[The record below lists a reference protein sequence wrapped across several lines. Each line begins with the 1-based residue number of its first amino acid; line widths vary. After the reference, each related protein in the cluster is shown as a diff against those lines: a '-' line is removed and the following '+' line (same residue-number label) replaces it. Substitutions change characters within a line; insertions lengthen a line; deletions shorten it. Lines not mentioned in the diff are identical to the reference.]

1 MNFMEFDT
9 VLHLCSDK
17 NIFMKHIFLLNL
29 FFLPACLFS
38 QRTGT
43 LQGQITGESSRE
55 PQIGVKVMLIQPD
68 TSSTNGWKFIGGAMS
83 DLDGNYR
90 ITPLQPGTYTVSFSS
105 IEFGND
111 TIHKVLI
118 NDIAITNLNHHFAQE
133 LPVHLEAVLV
143 KSAMR
148 VPNMQVSMVQLRGSR
163 GKVKMNRENY
173 SKIDDH
179 AYVSVASDPLSTFSI
194 DVDRASYSNV
204 RRFLND
210 GVLPP
215 PDAVRIEEMLN
226 YFPYEYPVPNGK
238 DPVSISS
245 TYTTCPWN
253 PAHQLV
259 HIGLRAKDIDV
270 HSAPANN
277 LVFLMD
283 VSGSMSDANKLPL
296 LKKALYLLV
305 DQLREQDKVS
315 IVVYAGAAG
324 IVLPTTSGA
333 NKQAIKDVIEELD
346 AGGSTAG
353 GEGIQLAYT
362 TALNSFITNG
372 NNRVILA
379 TDGDFNVGISSEGE
393 LIRLIESKRDQGVF
407 LSVLGFGIGN
417 LQDGK
422 MEKLADRGNGN
433 YNYIDNELEAKK
445 VLIDEMGGTLVTVAK
460 DVKLQVEFNPTHV
473 KAYRLIG
480 YENRDLE
487 DEDFNND
494 SKDAGDMGAGHMV
507 TALYELIPAGSTEV
521 IAGIDSLKYQKEK
534 TIKTDASLS
543 NELMTVKVRYKNP
556 SGASSQLLT
565 TPIAVQQTAFNAC
578 SSDLQFACAVAA
590 FGMILRNSEFKGE
603 ANLTMVKNI
612 TENNKGTDPNGYR
625 ADFVELV
632 EKAEKLVGKK

>member
-1 MNFMEFDT
+1 M
-9 VLHLCSDK
+9 K
-17 NIFMKHIFLLNL
+17 NIPLFCFLFLL
-29 FFLPACLFS
+29 PTCIFS
-38 QRTGT
+38 QRTGI

-55 PQIGVKVMLIQPD
+55 PQIGVKVIVLQPD

-90 ITPLQPGTYTVSFSS
+90 ITPLQPGSYSVRFSS
-105 IEFGND
+105 IELGTD
-111 TIHKVLI
+111 TIHNVLVT
-118 NDIAITNLNHHFAQE
+118 DVEITILNHHFAYE
-133 LPVHLEAVLV
+133 LPVHLEAIEV
-143 KSAMR
+143 SAMKT
-148 VPNMQVSMVQLRGSR
+148 VASMEVRMVTLRGSR

-179 AYVSVASDPLSTFSI
+179 TYVSVASDPLSTFSI

-226 YFPYEYPVPNGK
+226 YFPYEYPVPKGK
-238 DPVSISS
+238 DPVTVSS

-270 HSAPANN
+270 KSAPANN
-277 LVFLMD
+277 LVFLLD
-283 VSGSMSDANKLPL
+283 VSGSMSDAAKLPL

-324 IVLPTTSGA
+324 LVLPTTSGA
-333 NKQAIKDVIEELD
+333 NKQAIKEVIERLD

-353 GEGIQLAYT
+353 GEGIQLAYA
-362 TALNSFITNG
+362 TALSSFIANG

-379 TDGDFNVGISSEGE
+379 TDGDFNVGVSSEGD
-393 LIRLIESKRDQGVF
+393 LIRLIESKRNEGVF
-407 LSVLGFGIGN
+407 LSVLGFGTGN

-422 MEKLADRGNGN
+422 MEKIADRGNGN

-460 DVKLQVEFNPTHV
+460 DVKLQVEFNPAHV

-507 TALYELIPAGSTEV
+507 TALYELIPSGSTEAV
-521 IAGIDSLKYQKEK
+521 PGIDSLRYQKEK
-534 TIKTDASLS
+534 STKLDASLS
-543 NELMTVKVRYKNP
+543 NELLTVKVRYKQPNG
-556 SGASSQLLT
+556 SASQLLS
-565 TPIAVQQTAFNAC
+565 TPISAQQTTFNTC
-578 SSDLQFACAVAA
+578 SSDVQFACAVAA
-590 FGMILRNSEFKGE
+590 FGMILRNSEYKGE
-603 ANLTMVKNI
+603 ANLAQVKTMA
-612 TENNKGTDPNGYR
+612 ESNKGTDPNGYR
-625 ADFVELV
+625 KDFVELLK
-632 EKAEKLVGKK
+632 KAEVLLGNK